1 MNTLLRGLYS
11 GLMAG
16 GIVGMLYFV
25 DYGPGNDL
33 HGVASWFA
41 FDNKDS
47 GRLIGFMLLI
57 VLGGAFGLIFGALQ
71 GKREI
76 TISRAIA
83 TGLGLGVAW
92 WVIFAFLVALVVGH
106 LSLAR
111 LTLGSFLYPFTLCL
125 VYGLLLGAIY
135 FQSTVR
141 KMI

>member
-41 FDNKDS
+41 LDNKDS

-57 VLGGAFGLIFGALQ
+57 VLGALFGLIFGAL
-71 GKREI
+71 
-76 TISRAIA
+76 
-83 TGLGLGVAW
+83 
-92 WVIFAFLVALVVGH
+92 
-106 LSLAR
+106 
-111 LTLGSFLYPFTLCL
+111 
-125 VYGLLLGAIY
+125 
-135 FQSTVR
+135 
-141 KMI
+141 